1 MMALTAAS
9 LEGPMVSPL
18 IQPVASSLINAISR
32 KGPRF
37 GFLPLLALPLMMKVL
52 QKLLQEQGKQSKLLE
67 EDIITWI
74 NWIKIFI

>member
-9 LEGPMVSPL
+9 LAGPMVSPL

-37 GFLPLLALPLMMKVL
+37 GFPSLLALPLMMKVL